1 MSKTITKE
9 QHDAWVAKILEES
22 PDHVILRESPA
33 NDVKRTEE
41 LLGVKEGTLPNFN
54 LRFAKGGELCT
65 KCGRHFS
72 VLDLFNT
79 ALKVHSKE
87 FLVGVL
93 NDTEFTHSDS
103 ARIPNCYECG
113 ELGTSHT
120 QYSGYKY
127 SCYSS

>member
-9 QHDAWVAKILEES
+9 QHDDWVAKILEES

-41 LLGVKEGTLPNFN
+41 LLGIKEGTLPKFN

-79 ALKVHSKE
+79 ALEVHSKE

-93 NDTEFTHSDS
+93 NDTEFTHSDT
-103 ARIPNCYECG
+103 ARFPNCYECG
-113 ELGTSHT
+113 EIGTRPT
-120 QYSGYKY
+120 NYSSTRY
-127 SCYSS
+127 SCYGV